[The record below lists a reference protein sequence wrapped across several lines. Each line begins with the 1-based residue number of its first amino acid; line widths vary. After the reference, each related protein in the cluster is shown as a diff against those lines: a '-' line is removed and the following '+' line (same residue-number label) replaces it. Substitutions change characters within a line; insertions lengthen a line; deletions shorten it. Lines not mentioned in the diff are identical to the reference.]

1 MIIALSLRVSDETPI
16 ADYSLATL
24 PRMLTWHGYQTIA
37 VGKMHF
43 APEREHHGFNHMYLM
58 EEIPT
63 SRENDAY
70 LQFLEANG
78 YGDVRCQHGV
88 RPILYPTPQVSRVP
102 EEFHGSA
109 WVAHKTNELLR
120 MERDQPFFIWSSW
133 VGPHPPF
140 YVPQKYLELYKDRD
154 FPPSY
159 LTPAQQEETDVPPD
173 KDVNHPWV
181 QRFKEGYFARIT
193 LIDAWLGTILDT
205 LEETGQADNTL
216 IIFTSDH
223 GEMLGDRRWFSK
235 TLPYDG
241 SARIPLILSGP
252 GIAAGTQAEVSVEHL
267 GYRRHHF
274 GCRRHYAAGRS
285 SADWRQ
291 FIETG
296 PLRHGTGDDFPSCSK
311 GIAAGFLQF
320 VNKWKFIHYYDGR
333 GDELYDVDADPGEQH
348 NLIDSTDHRDIQA
361 KLRQACMA
369 FEQEHGPDGVV
380 SDGDFVLFPAPT
392 PEYRWWPFNWFQ
404 FPRWMYGYSEA
415 DYAAILQEIRDV
427 LATNENV
434 YVPTSPDWR
443 QGVMETW
450 QDIGGA
456 PEALLTVF
464 EEIDAK
470 MKQQ

>member
-1 MIIALSLRVSDETPI
+1 MKRPNILLLHTDQQRFNTIAALGAGHVKTPNLDRLVQRGLTFPRAYSSSPLCMPARHDLLTGTSARRHGYYDNCAVFKGAPEIPI
-16 ADYSLATL
+16 ADYGLATL

-63 SRENDAY
+63 CRENDAY

-88 RPILYPTPQVSRVP
+88 RPILYPTPQASRVP

-140 YVPQKYLELYKDRD
+140 YVPQKYLDLYKDAE

-159 LTPAQQEETDVPPD
+159 LTPDQQEETDVPPD
-173 KDVNHPWV
+173 KDVNHQWV

-193 LIDAWLGTILDT
+193 MIDTWLGTILDT
-205 LEETGQADNTL
+205 LEETGQADNTV

-235 TLPYDG
+235 TLPHDG

-252 GIAAGTQAEVSVEHL
+252 GIAAGTQAEVPVSTWDT
-267 GYRRHHF
+267 
-274 GCRRHYAAGRS
+274 AATILDV
-285 SADWRQ
+285 A
-291 FIETG
+291 
-296 PLRHGTGDDFPSCSK
+296 
-311 GIAAGFLQF
+311 GI
-320 VNKWKFIHYYDGR
+320 
-333 GDELYDVDADPGEQH
+333 
-348 NLIDSTDHRDIQA
+348 
-361 KLRQACMA
+361 
-369 FEQEHGPDGVV
+369 
-380 SDGDFVLFPAPT
+380 T
-392 PEYRWWPFNWFQ
+392 P
-404 FPRWMYGYSEA
+404 
-415 DYAAILQEIRDV
+415 
-427 LATNENV
+427 
-434 YVPTSPDWR
+434 
-443 QGVMETW
+443 
-450 QDIGGA
+450 
-456 PEALLTVF
+456 PEAPL
-464 EEIDAK
+464 
-470 MKQQ
+470 